1 MKLKQSFLV
10 GAASVLAFS
19 GLPVF
24 MAGAQADPSCVVSAT
39 GSTSG
44 KSYTVKF
51 TSNPCGRKVRAYLGC
66 INPDTFYR
74 TNKYGAT
81 ISGTGSSKATC
92 HPDDMIEKRGH
103 QVNVPDQGWTTYIH

>member
-1 MKLKQSFLV
+1 MKRRYSVLV
-10 GAASVLAFS
+10 GVASVLAFG

-24 MAGAQADPSCVVSAT
+24 VEGAQADPSCVVSVAS
-39 GSTSG
+39 STSG
-44 KSYTVKF
+44 KSLTVKV

-74 TNKYGAT
+74 ENKYGAT
-81 ISGTGSSKATC
+81 ISGIGSSKATC
-92 HPDDMIEKRGH
+92 HPDDVIEKRGH